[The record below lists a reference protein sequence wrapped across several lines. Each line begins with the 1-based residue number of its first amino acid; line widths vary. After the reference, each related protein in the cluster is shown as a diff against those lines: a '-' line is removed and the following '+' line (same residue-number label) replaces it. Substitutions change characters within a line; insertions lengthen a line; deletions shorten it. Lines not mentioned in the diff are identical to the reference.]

1 MSGVA
6 GWVDYARDLTRDAAI
21 VRAMAATMAN
31 RGPDGEGVWAGTR
44 AALGHR
50 EVRTT
55 DDASGTQPFVAE
67 RDGRPVAVATFM
79 GDVYNGDELRAE
91 LGSRGHTFRGRTDVE
106 VVVTAYLEWG
116 AQCAE
121 HLDGTFGFAV
131 WDLLAEELLLV
142 RDRLGTKPLYYYP
155 TATGVVFG
163 TERKAVLA
171 HPQVLPAVD
180 EDGLRELLAQAGTPG
195 EAVFHGMRQL
205 PSGHVLRVHRGGHKE
220 VEYWKLTATPH
231 TDDLDT
237 TVATIRAMLE
247 DAVPR
252 HLVSDVPLGTMLSG
266 GLDSSTV
273 TCLSAKALR
282 ERGAG
287 PIKVFTVSFK
297 DQAEKFRA
305 DETYGTAD
313 DPFVADVAKH
323 VGAELHIISLSPEE
337 LMDPLPRLA
346 TLQARDVPSP
356 LGNMNTSLYLLCREL
371 KQHVTVALHGD
382 PSDAVFGGFPW
393 VFAPEIMNAE
403 TLPWVAR
410 AHSAGGKSGFGGDL
424 LDRDLLKRLD
434 LRGYSADRYQQA
446 LAEVPYLGSEQGV
459 EKKMREISHM
469 HLTRWLEILLGQSEN
484 LSAAHGIDIRWPY
497 ATHRLVEYVFNIPW
511 ELKNFSGMEK
521 SLLRAAAK
529 DVLPESVF
537 KRHKSPFPVTQDPA
551 YGQLLCA
558 ELEELL
564 NSPNAPAASLLDAE
578 ACRDVIADPTK
589 LEAGGAAWVSRANIE
604 MLLQLNTWLENYN
617 VRVLV

>member
-21 VRAMAATMAN
+21 VRAMAATMAH
-31 RGPDGEGVWAGTR
+31 RGPDGEGVWAGNH

-50 EVRTT
+50 LVRT
-55 DDASGTQPFVAE
+55 DDSAGTQPLVAE
-67 RDGRPVAVATFM
+67 RDGKPVAVISFM
-79 GDVYNGDELRAE
+79 GDIYNGKELRAALSGHQFRTSTSAE
-91 LGSRGHTFRGRTDVE
+91 LALN
-106 VVVTAYLEWG
+106 AYVEWG
-116 AQCAE
+116 AACAE
-121 HLDGTFGFAV
+121 RLEGTFGFAV
-131 WDLLAEELLLV
+131 WDIRTEELLLV

-171 HPQVLPAVD
+171 HPQVRPAVD
-180 EDGLRELLAQAGTPG
+180 ENGLRELLSQAGTPG
-195 EAVFHGMRQL
+195 EAVFHGMRYL
-205 PSGHVLRVHRGGHKE
+205 PPGHVVRVNRNGSTEH
-220 VEYWKLTATPH
+220 EYWKLTAREH

-237 TVATIRAMLE
+237 TIATIRALLE
-247 DAVPR
+247 DAIPR
-252 HLVSDVPLGTMLSG
+252 HLVTDVPLGTMLSG

-282 ERGAG
+282 EQGAG

-305 DETYGTAD
+305 DETYGTPD
-313 DPFVADVAKH
+313 DPFVADVANH
-323 VGAELHIISLSPEE
+323 VGAELHILSLSPEE

-371 KQHVTVALHGD
+371 KRHVTVALHGD
-382 PSDAVFGGFPW
+382 PSDAIFGGFPW
-393 VFAPEIMNAE
+393 VFAPEIMNAD

-434 LRGYSADRYQQA
+434 LRGYSADRYHDA
-446 LAEVPYLGSEQGV
+446 LTEVPYLGTEQGAD
-459 EKKMREISHM
+459 KKMREISHM

-497 ATHRLVEYVFNIPW
+497 ATHHLVEYVFNIPW
-511 ELKNFSGMEK
+511 DMKTFSGMEK
-521 SLLRAAAK
+521 ALLRAAAK

-537 KRHKSPFPVTQDPA
+537 NRHKSPFPVTQDPA

-558 ELEELL
+558 ELENLL
-564 NSPNAPAASLLDAE
+564 NNPNAPASSLLDEE
-578 ACRDVIADPTK
+578 ACRNIIADPTK
-589 LEAGGAAWVSRANIE
+589 LEAGGFAWVARANIE
-604 MLLQLNTWLENYN
+604 MLLQINTWLDHYN
-617 VRVLV
+617 VQVLL